1 MEIFEPKHN
10 ALDREAIALDVWQKR
25 RAQRRRRVAKR
36 ITLINPIF
44 VVQEMQAE
52 FPGYTWDD
60 YVADMAPR
68 KRRKKK
74 SKRKIR
80 TYRFDWPQIFRDAP
94 DIFDKCFKR
103 TPTRAVFRLKKGED
117 TYQITVRS
125 VFENHQ
131 QQQHL
136 GTFGLVQ
143 LLRGTLRAMLTHPAV
158 TIEKE
163 KNTP

>member
-1 MEIFEPKHN
+1 MEIVHKIPTQT
-10 ALDREAIALDVWQKR
+10 DREAIALDVWQKR

-74 SKRKIR
+74 SKRKVR
-80 TYRFDWPQIFRDAP
+80 TFRFDWPLLYREAPEIFH
-94 DIFDKCFKR
+94 KCIKR
-103 TPTRAVFRLKKGED
+103 TPTTAVFRLRKGED
-117 TYQITVRS
+117 SYQITVQS
-125 VFENHQ
+125 VYYNEGQ
-131 QQQHL
+131 QQIL
-136 GTFGLVQ
+136 GTLGLVR
-143 LLRGTLRAMLTHPAV
+143 LLRGSMRQFLTDPSV